1 MCSALDEVSA
11 WASVLA
17 TTNSQP
23 WSPLAIMLL
32 TAFPPAP
39 PTPNTVIR
47 GFSSRTSGVLI
58 LIDMVASSLGGC
70 CPPGLGRSA
79 TGKCQVEFRSSE
91 ALPQPA
97 PDARHV
103 ASGSGVRVLHQVWLE
118 MFQVR
123 RLRIDQEARRR
134 RKGSPLRLL
143 GKPRDAERPA
153 DADLPSENPRGE
165 LDQAGE
171 LAGASSQDHTPA
183 RLGRERRRIEPI
195 THHLQN
201 LLHPWPHDPHQL
213 GARYEL
219 GTLVPVVIDWRDG
232 DHVPLVRTAREN
244 AAIQRLDSLGF
255 GNACVQ
261 SAGDIHRHV
270 MTADREAVAVNESPA
285 REH

>member
-1 MCSALDEVSA
+1 MCSAFDDVSA

-23 WSPLAIMLL
+23 CRPLAIMLL
-32 TAFPPAP
+32 TALPPAP

-58 LIDMVASSLGGC
+58 LIDMVAFLRRC

-79 TGKCQVEFRSSE
+79 TGQCQVETESSE

-134 RKGSPLRLL
+134 REGRPFGLL
-143 GKPRDAERPA
+143 GKPGNTERPA
-153 DADLPSENPRGE
+153 DADLTSEDRKSVV
-165 LDQAGE
+165 Q
-171 LAGASSQDHTPA
+171 
-183 RLGRERRRIEPI
+183 GR
-195 THHLQN
+195 
-201 LLHPWPHDPHQL
+201 
-213 GARYEL
+213 
-219 GTLVPVVIDWRDG
+219 
-232 DHVPLVRTAREN
+232 
-244 AAIQRLDSLGF
+244 
-255 GNACVQ
+255 
-261 SAGDIHRHV
+261 
-270 MTADREAVAVNESPA
+270 
-285 REH
+285 

>member
-79 TGKCQVEFRSSE
+79 TGQCQVESESSE

-103 ASGSGVRVLHQVWLE
+103 ASGSGVRVLHQVWLK

-134 RKGSPLRLL
+134 REGRPFGLL
-143 GKPRDAERPA
+143 GKPGNTERPA
-153 DADLPSENPRGE
+153 DADLTSENPGSE
-165 LDQAGE
+165 LHQAGE
-171 LAGASSQDHTPA
+171 LTGATGQDHAPA

-195 THHLQN
+195 AHHL
-201 LLHPWPHDPHQL
+201 
-213 GARYEL
+213 
-219 GTLVPVVIDWRDG
+219 
-232 DHVPLVRTAREN
+232 
-244 AAIQRLDSLGF
+244 
-255 GNACVQ
+255 
-261 SAGDIHRHV
+261 
-270 MTADREAVAVNESPA
+270 
-285 REH
+285 